1 MSRTGYSA
9 TVTAPSIRALIIQS
23 GGAYEIRNV
32 DQAPQSFRQLL
43 GGATERVETEHC
55 TLWYNA
61 NHKELG
67 LPFNSM
73 ASFLWWKLQPE
84 MEGVDALYGS
94 VIVTGLADEAG
105 DSDPISDAMVNYYEN
120 MNAIRSEWVIEDQDP
135 EAGQTH

>member
-9 TVTAPSIRALIIQS
+9 TVTAPSIRALVINS
-23 GGAYEIRNV
+23 DGSYEVREV
-32 DQAPQSFRQLL
+32 DQAPQSFREIV
-43 GGATERVETEHC
+43 GGMTETVTTDHC
-55 TLWYNA
+55 TLWCNA
-61 NHKELG
+61 DHKELG

-84 MEGVDALYGS
+84 MEGVDALYGP

-105 DSDPISDAMVNYYEN
+105 DSDPVSEALVGFYEN

-135 EAGQTH
+135 EAGQTP